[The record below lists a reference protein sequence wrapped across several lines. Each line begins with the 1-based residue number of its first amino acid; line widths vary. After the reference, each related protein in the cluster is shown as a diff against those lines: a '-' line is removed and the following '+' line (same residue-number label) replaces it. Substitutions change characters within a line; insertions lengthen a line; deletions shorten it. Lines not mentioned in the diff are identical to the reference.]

1 MNIRPKPTDAHTP
14 GKWAFQ
20 VDVNGNPVVAPVE
33 PSNGGYAIAT
43 FWGPEARANASLC
56 TLMPEM
62 LGLAREYH
70 AWLGVT
76 MTKAHSDGNEL
87 LAMKM
92 SNTRHRIAS
101 MIGRA
106 TGTWP

>member
-14 GKWAFQ
+14 GPWTDCH
-20 VDVNGNPVVAPVE
+20 DVSHSPAVRPKE
-33 PSNGGYAIAT
+33 PGNGGFAIAT
-43 FWGPEARANASLC
+43 FWGPDARANARFCS
-56 TLMPEM
+56 LMPEL

-76 MTKAHSDGNEL
+76 MTKAHADGNEL

-92 SNTRHRIAS
+92 SNTRHRIAG